1 MSTRAIEASI
11 LETDHQPR
19 LFRSLRL
26 HQMPSP
32 PLDLQN
38 FLPYKLSRLVND
50 LSAGLL
56 QTYSPAFALNVSQ
69 WRMLAAAA
77 QLEPTAVTELTQY
90 SGMDKVTVSR
100 SVREMVERK
109 LLNRVLDK
117 NDRRRATITLTAKGR
132 DIYRQIA
139 PLAIEYENTLLNS
152 LDVSERAVLNQ
163 IIDRLLDQAAML
175 RQSHSRA
182 FSRRAGRP

>member
-1 MSTRAIEASI
+1 
-11 LETDHQPR
+11 
-19 LFRSLRL
+19 
-26 HQMPSP
+26 MPSQ

-38 FLPYKLSRLVND
+38 FLPYKLSRLIND

-56 QTYSPAFALNVSQ
+56 RTYSPRFALNVSQ

-77 QLEPTAVTELTQY
+77 QLEPTTVTELTQY

-109 LLNRVLDK
+109 LLTRVLDE
-117 NDRRRATITLTAKGR
+117 NDRRRATITLTAEGR
-132 DIYRQIA
+132 DIYQQIA
-139 PLAIEYENTLLNS
+139 PLAVEYEKHLLGS
-152 LDVSERAVLNQ
+152 LEASERAALNQ

-175 RQSHSRA
+175 RQSHSRV
-182 FSRRAGRP
+182 FPRRANGSAGKADGASRHKKI